1 MATGTGKTTSFVERT
16 RRCKLNGGRTLI
28 LADRDELI
36 RQPQRKLEAIGIVAD
51 VEKARE
57 RAGLSAKVVIASV
70 QSLRGARLTRFPRD
84 HFDLV
89 IADEAD
95 LAMAPSW
102 RAIIDHFATAKL
114 LGVTA
119 TPIRADGQALGEIF
133 DSVAYRYEIRD
144 AIRDGY
150 LAPIVARRVVLDGI
164 DLSAVKTR
172 GGDLAQ
178 DQLAAILETE
188 RAISGVVVPL
198 IELARDRPTVVFGV
212 DVAHAEAL
220 AAALNDRRP
229 GCARAVSGDT
239 AQDERRGLLEAY
251 ERGEFQF
258 LCNCALL
265 CRGWDA
271 PHTSCVAIARPTKS
285 WALACQMAGRGTRLS
300 PETGKRDCIADGQ
313 RVLTDVGLV
322 PIEEVTCAMR
332 VWDGVEFVT
341 HEGLVC
347 RGEQD
352 VIEYAG
358 LIATPDHEVWTDEG
372 WRAFAEC
379 AAEQAAIRVTGI
391 GREAIRESDHRG
403 RHGDSREET
412 SASSSQVS
420 QLRRGDAEGVL
431 QRHACYG
438 WVPAL
443 LASQAGAAMVMGTGE
458 RSPAALHES
467 QEQELPALRRSGG
480 SVPVRES
487 ARHGHVGA
495 DESWLVSR
503 DGYRSDRQQRPLRA
517 GELAVPDTAPEQFE
531 HAQAAGQH
539 RAPSVPYCLP
549 GYTICRCDPESVARE
564 RSVGCPN
571 RSEVPRSVVQAK
583 RRVWDLLNAGPR
595 HRFTV
600 EGLLVSN
607 CLLLHFTGAAGKH
620 RLIGPADCL
629 AGSEHGPDAL
639 ADDVREE
646 IDRLLGTQQL
656 ELERVIADAMR
667 EVGKR
672 RMQIAKDAMVRFHA
686 NEIDPFIGDDDHEGA
701 LHVTTR
707 PEPGMFTRPPSDA
720 QLRAL
725 DKIGVTI
732 AKLPAAFS
740 MADASGLLG
749 RHAARRARG
758 LCSLAQAKR
767 IAQGTNIDTRAM
779 TFERA
784 KELCTML
791 RHGSWRPQ
799 ALFGTTEY
807 KSATGARPHD
817 TKRLS
822 APTGVPE
829 KATGLRQDESGDARP
844 GYGAEIEHR
853 ANHELVDGA
862 A

>member
-1 MATGTGKTTSFVERT
+1 MTGGHRPQSEVGGYRPQLRPYQLAADAAIDRELARVRSTLLVMATGTGKTTSFVERT

-51 VEKARE
+51 IEKARE

-95 LAMAPSW
+95 LAMGPSW

-133 DSVAYRYEIRD
+133 ESVAYRYEIRD

-198 IELARDRPTVVFGV
+198 LELARDRPTVVFGV
-212 DVAHAEAL
+212 DIKHAEAL
-220 AAALNDRRP
+220 ADALNDRRP

-239 AQDERRGLLEAY
+239 AQDDRRGLLEAY

-300 PETGKRDCIADGQ
+300 PETGKRDC
-313 RVLTDVGLV
+313 
-322 PIEEVTCAMR
+322 
-332 VWDGVEFVT
+332 
-341 HEGLVC
+341 
-347 RGEQD
+347 
-352 VIEYAG
+352 
-358 LIATPDHEVWTDEG
+358 
-372 WRAFAEC
+372 
-379 AAEQAAIRVTGI
+379 
-391 GREAIRESDHRG
+391 
-403 RHGDSREET
+403 
-412 SASSSQVS
+412 
-420 QLRRGDAEGVL
+420 
-431 QRHACYG
+431 
-438 WVPAL
+438 
-443 LASQAGAAMVMGTGE
+443 
-458 RSPAALHES
+458 
-467 QEQELPALRRSGG
+467 
-480 SVPVRES
+480 
-487 ARHGHVGA
+487 
-495 DESWLVSR
+495 
-503 DGYRSDRQQRPLRA
+503 
-517 GELAVPDTAPEQFE
+517 
-531 HAQAAGQH
+531 
-539 RAPSVPYCLP
+539 
-549 GYTICRCDPESVARE
+549 
-564 RSVGCPN
+564 
-571 RSEVPRSVVQAK
+571 
-583 RRVWDLLNAGPR
+583 
-595 HRFTV
+595 
-600 EGLLVSN
+600 
-607 CLLLHFTGAAGKH
+607 LLLHFTGAAGKH

-629 AGSEHGPDAL
+629 AGSQHGPDAL

-656 ELERVIADAMR
+656 ELERVFASADA
-667 EVGKR
+667 EVAKR
-672 RMQIAKDAMVRFHA
+672 RAQIAKDAMVRFHA
-686 NEIDPFIGDDDHEGA
+686 AEIDPFIGDDDHEGA

-725 DKIGVTI
+725 DKIGVTV
-732 AKLPAAFS
+732 KQLPAAFS
-740 MADASGLLG
+740 MADASRLLG

-799 ALFGTTEY
+799 ALFCTPEY
-807 KSATGARPHD
+807 ISAANARAHD
-817 TKRLS
+817 TKRLI
-822 APTGVPE
+822 APAGVAE
-829 KATGLRQDESGDARP
+829 KATGLRQDESGDAP
-844 GYGAEIEHR
+844 PSYGSPIAHS